1 MESFFTALSAWIQS
15 WFPSI
20 LHVDGQFFLSIQPEV
35 PVPPLPWLVIT
46 AAVFALLLI
55 LAGLP
60 LICLVAEYRAARG
73 LGFYDKCSRQL
84 AVLLLRLSWTLLLV
98 GPALAYVRGGFST
111 SLPPLPI
118 LICLGLVLVQS
129 LCATL
134 YALCWIR
141 RSSRV
146 LRALP
151 GLLAAGS
158 AFGLL
163 YAFAILLYVPGA
175 GAATS
180 SLLEAVLRFLPPR
193 NWDSCSLMQFPVLAL
208 VLAGGM
214 GAVWLICRRKK
225 DDFGRDYYT
234 SMLSWCVRWAH
245 GFWLLFWLLLAGGA
259 VAPLCDALWQEHL
272 PDLMAV
278 SLRTVPWLLPALLWS
293 LALYSAFP
301 LRHKVSIV
309 LGLCAALA
317 YLPLLVLS
325 LGAGG

>member
-20 LHVDGQFFLSIQPEV
+20 LHAGGQFFLSVQPEMA
-35 PVPPLPWLVIT
+35 VPPLPWLLTT
-46 AAVFALLLI
+46 AAVFALLLA

-60 LICLVAEYRAARG
+60 LICLAAEYRAVRG

-84 AVLLLRLSWTLLLV
+84 AALLLRLSWALLLL
-98 GPALAYVRGGFST
+98 GPASAYVRGGFST

-141 RSSRV
+141 RSSRA

-163 YAFAILLYVPGA
+163 YAFTLLLHAPGTEA
-175 GAATS
+175 HATS
-180 SLLEAVLRFLPPR
+180 LQETLLWFLPPQ
-193 NWDSCSLMQFPVLAL
+193 NLDYSSLIQIPFLAL
-208 VLAGGM
+208 GIAGGM
-214 GAVWLICRRKK
+214 SAVWLIYRRKK

-234 SMLSWCVRWAH
+234 NMLPWCVRWAH
-245 GFWLLFWLLLAGGA
+245 GFWLLFWLLLAGFA
-259 VAPLCDALWQEHL
+259 VAPLCDALWQEHF
-272 PDLMAV
+272 PELMAV
-278 SLRTVPWLLPALLWS
+278 SLRTVPWLLPALIWS
-293 LALYSAFP
+293 PALYSAFP
-301 LRHKVSIV
+301 LRHKVSIL
-309 LGLCAALA
+309 LGLCLALA
-317 YLPLLVLS
+317 CLPRLVLS